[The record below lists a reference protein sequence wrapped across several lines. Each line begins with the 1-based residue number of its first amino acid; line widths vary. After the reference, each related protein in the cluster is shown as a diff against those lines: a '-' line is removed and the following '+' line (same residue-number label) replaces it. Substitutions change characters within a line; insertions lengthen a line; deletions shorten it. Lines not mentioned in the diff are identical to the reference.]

1 MRVGIHQPMY
11 LPWCGFFDRI
21 SKCDVFVLLDNVQ
34 YSKNYFI
41 NRNKIKTPSGWS
53 WITIPVL
60 THGKLNQLIKDVEVD
75 QKILWEK
82 QHWKNIFFSYS
93 KALFF
98 SEHANFFRD
107 LYAERYFR
115 LEDVIERSLTY
126 LLKSLD
132 ISTKIIRVSDLEIS
146 GKKNDYILNICKN
159 LGADQYLSGPD
170 GRNYLNL
177 GQWQDAQIEVLFHD
191 YHHPVYPQ
199 LYGNFEPNMSVIDL
213 LFNCGTKSREI
224 LTLDQPKY
232 PNRKP
237 GGNEI

>member
-11 LPWCGFFDRI
+11 LPWCGLFDRI
-21 SKCDVFVLLDNVQ
+21 SRCDIFVLLDNVQ

-60 THGKLNQLIKDVEVD
+60 THGKQNPLIKDVDID
-75 QKILWEK
+75 QKILWEN
-82 QHWKNIFFSYS
+82 QHWKSIFFSYS
-93 KALFF
+93 KAPFF
-98 SEHANFFRD
+98 SEHADFFKD
-107 LYAERYFR
+107 LYAERY
-115 LEDVIERSLTY
+115 LHLDYVIEKSLAY

-132 ISTKIIRVSDLEIS
+132 ISTKIIRASDLDIS
-146 GKKNDYILNICKN
+146 GKKDEYILNICKN

-177 GQWQDAQIEVLFHD
+177 QQWHDANIDVLFHD
-191 YHHPVYPQ
+191 YQHPVYPQ
-199 LYGNFEPNMSVIDL
+199 LYGNFEPNMSIIDL

-224 LTLDQPKY
+224 LTSYQPKY

-237 GGNEI
+237 RGYEI